1 MKRFVVLIIGI
12 VLLMTPLTAFA
23 MEREIVYQDG
33 QFVMES
39 DEVVEDNIIWMPGD
53 TIRQTYIVTNQSSDK
68 VRMYMEIHTKTEMT
82 EEMSEWIQI
91 TITSKEKGWWFQP
104 ELTEDGLINERLEMG
119 VFNSN
124 QVNDVVVEL
133 SLSTEADNT
142 CKDIDTELEYI
153 FVAEKVKKAP
163 PTGDKGSVLYIGGVL
178 FCVALLVWFANKK
191 TQID

>member
-142 CKDIDTELEYI
+142 CKDVVTELEYVL
-153 FVAEKVKKAP
+153 VAEEVEADIP
-163 PTGDKGSVLYIGGVL
+163 STGDSGIYPAIALFISGVCFILFGYKKGKNS
-178 FCVALLVWFANKK
+178 
-191 TQID
+191 